1 MSSSHTRSPTG
12 LRSPLPLRSTA
23 ASSRSAVK
31 FDSESLRVYMKKL
44 LLTTFQDNVWPDIKD
59 QNDRVKAW
67 NKEIGERVKERML
80 EIQPH
85 GYKYVVMTQT
95 TRNMGQGGRI
105 DMVSHW
111 DENDVVAKEIFFNDS
126 LVCMCIALAIS

>member
-1 MSSSHTRSPTG
+1 
-12 LRSPLPLRSTA
+12 
-23 ASSRSAVK
+23 
-31 FDSESLRVYMKKL
+31 MKKL

-59 QNDRVKAW
+59 QNDRIKAW